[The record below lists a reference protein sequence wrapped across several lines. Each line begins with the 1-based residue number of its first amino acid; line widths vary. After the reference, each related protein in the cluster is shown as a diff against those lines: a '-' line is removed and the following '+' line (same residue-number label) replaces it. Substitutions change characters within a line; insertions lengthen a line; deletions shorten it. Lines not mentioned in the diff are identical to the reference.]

1 MLSQPLASSICA
13 ERRPVL
19 VGTENFQPHAWKWV
33 WSWESA
39 KQETALVLP
48 QQSPSH
54 AMSNVHCANTALPG
68 GSLRI
73 RGEQV
78 KGYKGLRQSYLLSGE
93 SNLVAEPLN
102 GRSPSRVLFFWNEGG
117 LWVLQQGRHTAWLL
131 RSAFRR
137 PSCAWCPCRV
147 PSWLG
152 APTTPLPGTGSAPS

>member
-54 AMSNVHCANTALPG
+54 VMSNVHCANTARPG

-73 RGEQV
+73 REEEV
-78 KGYKGLRQSYLLSGE
+78 KGYKGLRQSYLLGGE

-102 GRSPSRVLFFWNEGG
+102 GRSPSRVFFSGMK
-117 LWVLQQGRHTAWLL
+117 VVCVFFSRAAIL
-131 RSAFRR
+131 RG
-137 PSCAWCPCRV
+137 SCV
-147 PSWLG
+147 
-152 APTTPLPGTGSAPS
+152 